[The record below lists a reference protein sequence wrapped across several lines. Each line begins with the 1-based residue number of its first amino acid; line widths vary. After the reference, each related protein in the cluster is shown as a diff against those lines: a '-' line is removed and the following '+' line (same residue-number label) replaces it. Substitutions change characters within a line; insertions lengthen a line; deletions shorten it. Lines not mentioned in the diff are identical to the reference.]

1 MARERVQSNLKSS
14 QPNMTSM
21 IDVVFL
27 LISFFTLVMNFSQQ
41 AQHEEIELP
50 KSELAQPP
58 EVADAEQITVQA
70 LANGTLIVGTTHCG
84 LESNDYKATS
94 FGHLLTDELNW
105 RKTVRKVMPNDVTMI
120 IRGDSSAETGFIQEV
135 IAACQAVG
143 ADSFVLRARQ
153 SVEE

>member
-1 MARERVQSNLKSS
+1 MARERVRSTLKSA

-41 AQHEEIELP
+41 EQHEEIELP

-70 LANGTLIVGTTHCG
+70 LANGTLIVGSQKCAIENT
-84 LESNDYKATS
+84 DYKTTT
-94 FGHLLTDELNW
+94 FGAVLTEELNW
-105 RKTVRKVMPNDVTMI
+105 RKTIRQVMPNDVTMI
-120 IRGDSSAETGFIQEV
+120 IRGDGAAETGFIQEV
-135 IAACQAVG
+135 IAACQALG
-143 ADSFVLRARQ
+143 TDSFVLRARQ
-153 SVEE
+153 AVDE